1 MSPKSIGVQM
11 QGWIK
16 KVRCSK
22 KLESEIMQAIEVTQ
36 ETYPEY
42 VRKSVEQRNKK
53 VLQKNYKS
61 NTI

>member
-1 MSPKSIGVQM
+1 MSPKTIGVQM

-22 KLESEIMQAIEVTQ
+22 KLEDDTMRAIETTQ

-42 VRKSVEQRNKK
+42 IREALKQRNAK
-53 VLQKNYKS
+53 VLKGRG
-61 NTI
+61 

>member
-1 MSPKSIGVQM
+1 MSPKSIGIQM

-22 KLESEIMQAIEVTQ
+22 KLEDETMKAIEATQ

-42 VRKSVEQRNKK
+42 VRKSVEQRNKR
-53 VLQKNYKS
+53 VLRWK
-61 NTI
+61 

>member
-1 MSPKSIGVQM
+1 MSPKTIGTQM

-22 KLESEIMQAIEVTQ
+22 KLEDDIMRAIEVTQ

-42 VRKSVEQRNKK
+42 IRKAVEKRNAK
-53 VLQKNYKS
+53 VLKGRG
-61 NTI
+61 

>member
-1 MSPKSIGVQM
+1 MSPKTIGIQM

-22 KLESEIMQAIEVTQ
+22 KLEDNIMRAIAVTQ

-42 VRKSVEQRNKK
+42 IRKAVEQRNAKILK
-53 VLQKNYKS
+53 GRG
-61 NTI
+61 